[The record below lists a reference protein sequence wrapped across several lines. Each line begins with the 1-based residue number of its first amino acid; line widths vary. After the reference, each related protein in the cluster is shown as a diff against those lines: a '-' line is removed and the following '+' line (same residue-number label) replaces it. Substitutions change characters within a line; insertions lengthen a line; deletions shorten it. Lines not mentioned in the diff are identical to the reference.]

1 MRQEKRSG
9 GYSGLTRHGDGR
21 SSQIAAVEI
30 GANGKPFHKRQKNQR
45 KQLCKTPVRIRV
57 RTYSCP
63 TPNKHNKKPT
73 NQSHVA
79 TVVPVS
85 AKKLQLGIF
94 HDSGPEKEVK
104 ASRAVRSSL
113 DDLIMDNSKVYPGN
127 KETQVWK

>member
-1 MRQEKRSG
+1 M
-9 GYSGLTRHGDGR
+9 
-21 SSQIAAVEI
+21 
-30 GANGKPFHKRQKNQR
+30 
-45 KQLCKTPVRIRV
+45 
-57 RTYSCP
+57 
-63 TPNKHNKKPT
+63 
-73 NQSHVA
+73 A

-85 AKKLQLGIF
+85 AKKLQHGIF